1 MNSLSVCSGVGGM
14 DLGLHRAGIRTVGF
28 CEIDPTARAILAHH
42 FPDVPCHD
50 DLTTLNGHDWHGR
63 IDLVHGGTPC
73 TDLSMAGRRD
83 GLGGEHSRIYWDFI
97 RVARDSA
104 ARWVLWENV
113 AGALS
118 SNRGADFAAVLWGLS
133 GHHPGVPTDG
143 WRTIGVCVGVERA
156 VVWRLFDA
164 RWFGVAQRRRRV
176 FALGCPVADVGRA
189 IQVLLEPESVC
200 RDSRPSGQAGEA
212 VAALTAT
219 GVGTCGADNQAQAGH
234 IIGTLTSR
242 GGWENRNQGENLI
255 VANTLMARDAKGAPT
270 RIDAGQGNLVVADV
284 VSFGWQENS
293 TWASIVDEP
302 GTCRTLE
309 TTKTPA
315 VFVSENQRGELQL
328 TDYARSLTSGGG
340 KPGQGYPAA
349 LTTDLAVRRLL
360 PVECERLMGWPD
372 DWTATANDR
381 PVADSHRYRAC
392 GNGVVANVTEWIGR
406 RLMKAAP

>member
-219 GVGTCGADNQAQAGH
+219 GVGTCGADDNQAQAGH
-234 IIGTLTSR
+234 IIGILTSR

-270 RIDAGQGNLVVADV
+270 RIDAGQGNLVVAAFD
-284 VSFGWQENS
+284 S
-293 TWASIVDEP
+293 TWSGRYPINGDDLSP
-302 GTCRTLE
+302 TLKVGS
-309 TTKTPA
+309 TIGISSPPA
-315 VFVSENQRGELQL
+315 VCVSENPAVL
-328 TDYARSLTSGGG
+328 TG
-340 KPGQGYPAA
+340 
-349 LTTDLAVRRLL
+349 VRRLL
-360 PVECERLMGWPD
+360 PIECERLMGWPD